1 MLGKVKELPLLLTVA
16 AIPTLRVR
24 DKLCCCATP
33 PSAAGI
39 KLNLFP
45 PAERDKL
52 SKKITVKKACGTL
65 PAGLL
70 PFGCT
75 AFTNPLNPPN
85 CVVIFVAFPFTRLLV
100 ALPPL
105 MAGVK
110 LLNTGILL

>member
-16 AIPTLRVR
+16 AIPTLRV
-24 DKLCCCATP
+24 
-33 PSAAGI
+33 
-39 KLNLFP
+39 
-45 PAERDKL
+45 RDKL

-105 MAGVK
+105 MASVK